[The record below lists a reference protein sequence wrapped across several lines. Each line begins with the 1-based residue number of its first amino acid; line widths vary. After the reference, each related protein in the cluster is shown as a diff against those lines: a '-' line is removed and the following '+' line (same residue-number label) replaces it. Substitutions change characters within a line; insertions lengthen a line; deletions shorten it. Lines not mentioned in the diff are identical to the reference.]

1 MFFQMENLSETKPLP
16 ALLLASQSPRRKQI
30 LDSLGLKFTARKPNI
45 QEEHPHSLNLEKIL
59 VENARKKAL
68 DVAGFVTSKTD
79 VVVAADTLVLIG
91 EQVAGKPKS
100 IEEAREMLTTF
111 SANTQT
117 VMSGLVLF
125 SPVFGERCS
134 TERTQ
139 VHFYKLSPHEIE
151 EYLKTKEPYDKA
163 GGYAIQGLGALFVER
178 VVGSYT
184 NVMGFPIEL
193 FLRELFELTKI
204 PLYRWFQ

>member
-1 MFFQMENLSETKPLP
+1 MESLRGTKPLP

-30 LDSLGLKFTARKPNI
+30 LGSLGLSFSAREPNI
-45 QEEHPHSLNLEKIL
+45 QEDHPHALNIEKIL

-68 DVAGFVTSKTD
+68 DVAGFVTSETD

-91 EQVAGKPKS
+91 EQVVGKPKS
-100 IEEAREMLTTF
+100 IAEAREMLTRF
-111 SANTQT
+111 SGNTQT
-117 VMSGLVLF
+117 VISGLALF
-125 SPVFGERCS
+125 SPFFGQRCS
-134 TERTQ
+134 SERSQ
-139 VHFYKLSPHEIE
+139 VHFYKLSPQEIE
-151 EYLKTKEPYDKA
+151 DYLMTKEPYDKA
-163 GGYAIQGLGALFVER
+163 GAYAVQGLGALFVER

-193 FLRELFELTKI
+193 FLRELFELTEI